1 MFNMLGSIAEF
12 ERDLML
18 ERQRE
23 GIAKAK
29 LEGKY
34 KGRQPT
40 ALAKTDEVLKL
51 LAGGLK
57 APEVALQLGIGVAS
71 VYRIKKKANNPV
83 TKA

>member
-29 LEGKY
+29 AEGKY
-34 KGRQPT
+34 NGRQPT
-40 ALAKTDEVLKL
+40 AMNKASEVVR
-51 LAGGLK
+51 
-57 APEVALQLGIGVAS
+57 EWS
-71 VYRIKKKANNPV
+71 
-83 TKA
+83 